1 MYRRVWVVVLVGIF
15 LITPATAQTT
25 ATISGSVRDGTGA
38 LIPGASVMAK
48 NVETGITRTAMSDE
62 QGRYQLLNLNVGRY
76 EIEGSLSG
84 FQTAVRSGIVLAVG
98 DQTVVNF
105 TLQVGQ
111 VAEKVEVT
119 AQAPL
124 VDTTTSSVGGII
136 ETSQIV
142 NLPLNGRSFDEL
154 AQLQPGVTVAK
165 FAGVG
170 TMQSGYTTKISI
182 RGARPEQNS
191 FLLDGTDVMGPTNQ
205 IPGSVAGQSFGVDAV
220 REFRVETSTYSAQY
234 GRAAGGVINVVTK
247 SGTNEPHGS
256 AFEFLRNDNLD
267 AATWDDN
274 RTGRDKPEFKRNQF
288 GFSLGGP
295 VRTDRTF
302 FFGSYEGRRDRQ
314 GRTTTALVPT
324 AAVRTTAIPAVR
336 PFVDAFWPLPNGP
349 IVDAAKGIAEYNYT
363 AFSSADEDY
372 FTVRMDHRLSD
383 KDSLFARYTFDDGRN
398 RVPTAMGTGSAPTGV
413 FWTQDKSRNQFVTL
427 ETTHIFSPTL
437 LNSARLG
444 FNRSFTSGFGY
455 LVGDQ
460 SAFNRLPN
468 LMPGRPVLVSGGS
481 LTPGDI
487 EAVGNDNLPRVW
499 SWNLGEI
506 SDDVDESAIAVVG
519 AIRLE
524 F

>member
-1 MYRRVWVVVLVGIF
+1 MYRRAWIVVLVSLLF
-15 LITPATAQTT
+15 ITPGIAQTT

-38 LIPGASVMAK
+38 LIPGASVTAK
-48 NVETGITRTAMSDE
+48 NVETGITRTTTTDE

-76 EIEGSLSG
+76 EIDVSLSG

-98 DQTVVNF
+98 DRTVVNF

-142 NLPLNGRSFDEL
+142 NLLNGRSFDEL

-247 SGTNEPHGS
+247 SGTNELHGS
-256 AFEFLRNDNLD
+256 AF
-267 AATWDDN
+267 
-274 RTGRDKPEFKRNQF
+274 
-288 GFSLGGP
+288 
-295 VRTDRTF
+295 
-302 FFGSYEGRRDRQ
+302 
-314 GRTTTALVPT
+314 
-324 AAVRTTAIPAVR
+324 
-336 PFVDAFWPLPNGP
+336 
-349 IVDAAKGIAEYNYT
+349 
-363 AFSSADEDY
+363 
-372 FTVRMDHRLSD
+372 
-383 KDSLFARYTFDDGRN
+383 
-398 RVPTAMGTGSAPTGV
+398 
-413 FWTQDKSRNQFVTL
+413 
-427 ETTHIFSPTL
+427 
-437 LNSARLG
+437 
-444 FNRSFTSGFGY
+444 
-455 LVGDQ
+455 
-460 SAFNRLPN
+460 
-468 LMPGRPVLVSGGS
+468 
-481 LTPGDI
+481 
-487 EAVGNDNLPRVW
+487 
-499 SWNLGEI
+499 
-506 SDDVDESAIAVVG
+506 
-519 AIRLE
+519 
-524 F
+524 

>member
-1 MYRRVWVVVLVGIF
+1 MYKRAWVVVLVSLLFVTRGI
-15 LITPATAQTT
+15 AQTT

-48 NVETGITRTAMSDE
+48 NVETGITRTTMSDE

-76 EIEGSLSG
+76 EIEVSLSG

-124 VDTTTSSVGGII
+124 VATTTSSVGGII

-247 SGTNEPHGS
+247 SGTNELHGS

-267 AATWDDN
+267 ASKRIQSAAEFDAWAPRSCIRRLFDSRRYRSRWQRQSTARLVMEPRRNIERRGRERN
-274 RTGRDKPEFKRNQF
+274 RSR
-288 GFSLGGP
+288 
-295 VRTDRTF
+295 
-302 FFGSYEGRRDRQ
+302 RRDPIGVLMKQ
-314 GRTTTALVPT
+314 LFSCVKDLE
-324 AAVRTTAIPAVR
+324 IP
-336 PFVDAFWPLPNGP
+336 GP
-349 IVDAAKGIAEYNYT
+349 C
-363 AFSSADEDY
+363 
-372 FTVRMDHRLSD
+372 
-383 KDSLFARYTFDDGRN
+383 
-398 RVPTAMGTGSAPTGV
+398 V
-413 FWTQDKSRNQFVTL
+413 F
-427 ETTHIFSPTL
+427 
-437 LNSARLG
+437 
-444 FNRSFTSGFGY
+444 
-455 LVGDQ
+455 
-460 SAFNRLPN
+460 
-468 LMPGRPVLVSGGS
+468 
-481 LTPGDI
+481 
-487 EAVGNDNLPRVW
+487 
-499 SWNLGEI
+499 
-506 SDDVDESAIAVVG
+506 
-519 AIRLE
+519 
-524 F
+524 

>member
-1 MYRRVWVVVLVGIF
+1 M
-15 LITPATAQTT
+15 
-25 ATISGSVRDGTGA
+25 RDGTGA

-48 NVETGITRTAMSDE
+48 NVETGITRTTMSDE

-76 EIEGSLSG
+76 EIEVSLSG

-98 DQTVVNF
+98 DRTVVNF

-247 SGTNEPHGS
+247 SGTNELHGS

-274 RTGRDKPEFKRNQF
+274 RTGRDKPEFKCNQF

-302 FFGSYEGRRDRQ
+302 FFGWS
-314 GRTTTALVPT
+314 
-324 AAVRTTAIPAVR
+324 
-336 PFVDAFWPLPNGP
+336 
-349 IVDAAKGIAEYNYT
+349 
-363 AFSSADEDY
+363 
-372 FTVRMDHRLSD
+372 
-383 KDSLFARYTFDDGRN
+383 
-398 RVPTAMGTGSAPTGV
+398 
-413 FWTQDKSRNQFVTL
+413 QDKSRNQFVTL

-487 EAVGNDNLPRVW
+487 EAVGNDNLPCVW